1 MPKLHWIGKDKV
13 VHHHRDVP
21 YRALD
26 LKYRFAAPEGTPANS
41 SGNRIIH
48 GDNLDALKSL
58 IPEFEG
64 KVNCIYIDPPYNT
77 GNEGWVYNDAVNDPK
92 MQKWLGQ
99 VVGKEGED
107 LTRHDKWLCMMYP
120 RLKLLQ
126 RLLAKDGVIF
136 VSIDDNEQ
144 AHLKLVMDEIF
155 GANNFISQLVWEK
168 GRKND
173 AKLVS
178 TGHEYM
184 ILYAANKRK
193 LNEINVIWREAKL
206 GTDEIQLEYK
216 KLRVLHGDNY
226 ELIENDL
233 SKFYKSLKKG
243 HPSKKHARY
252 CKVDPFGIWRDDNMS
267 WPGGGGP
274 TYDVVHPVT
283 GKPCAVP
290 SGGWRYSTLTKMQE
304 MISEGKVVFRK
315 DHTES
320 PIRKT
325 YLLQISDEDA
335 GEDESATQVA
345 GSYFYRSALQATTEL
360 SHLLGK
366 GVFDYPK
373 DSEVLSRWI
382 HYVADD
388 NAIILDSFAGSG
400 TTAHAVLKLNA
411 QDGGNR
417 RFILVE
423 TMDYAETITAERVRR
438 VISGYGEGTKAV
450 AGLGGAFDF
459 YSVGEKLFDEFGHLN
474 PAADITEIRKYI
486 AWQEGLS
493 AAELTTP
500 ASDASPYWLGVIH
513 AVPLYFC
520 YAADQVMTLDFEL
533 LAELKVVKG
542 RSVIYADL
550 CTLGE
555 KFMAQSQITFKKIPR
570 DIAKL

>member
-41 SGNRIIH
+41 SGNHIIH

-64 KVNCIYIDPPYNT
+64 KINCIYIDPPYNT

-92 MQKWLGQ
+92 MQKWLGK

-120 RLKLLQ
+120 RLKLLH

-155 GANNFISQLVWEK
+155 GARLFVANFIWKKKGTTSNVDGAEVSSLFDNTLCYKKTTTAKITARTYSSSEREYPYADELGAYRMTVIEK
-168 GRKND
+168 KSDGEYERKTMMF
-173 AKLVS
+173 KII
-178 TGHEYM
+178 GH
-184 ILYAANKRK
+184 NPRNGKRWQIGEEK
-193 LNEINVIWREAKL
+193 ARNLEAKERFFYDGEKVL
-206 GTDEIQLEYK
+206 LKIYSFEDKDTTSAQPNILDTHGSSEKAGREIKNIFGGLAIFDTPK
-216 KLRVLHGDNY
+216 PR
-226 ELIENDL
+226 ELIE
-233 SKFYKSLKKG
+233 
-243 HPSKKHARY
+243 
-252 CKVDPFGIWRDDNMS
+252 
-267 WPGGGGP
+267 
-274 TYDVVHPVT
+274 
-283 GKPCAVP
+283 
-290 SGGWRYSTLTKMQE
+290 
-304 MISEGKVVFRK
+304 
-315 DHTES
+315 
-320 PIRKT
+320 
-325 YLLQISDEDA
+325 
-335 GEDESATQVA
+335 
-345 GSYFYRSALQATTEL
+345 
-360 SHLLGK
+360 HLLTISTDK
-366 GVFDYPK
+366 N
-373 DSEVLSRWI
+373 S
-382 HYVADD
+382 
-388 NAIILDSFAGSG
+388 IILDSFAGSG
-400 TTAHAVLKLNA
+400 TTAHAALKLNA

-438 VISGYGEGTKAV
+438 VMSGYGEGTKAV

-474 PAADITEIRKYI
+474 PKAEITEIRKYI

-493 AAELTTP
+493 IAGLTTP
-500 ASDASPYWLGVIH
+500 DSSVSPYWLGINNT
-513 AVPLYFC
+513 VPLYFC

-533 LAELKVVKG
+533 LAELKVAKG

>member
-41 SGNRIIH
+41 RGNRIIH

-120 RLKLLQ
+120 RLKLLH

-136 VSIDDNEQ
+136 VSIDDEEIT
-144 AHLKLVMDEIF
+144 HLRLIMDEIF
-155 GANNFISQLVWEK
+155 KPSAFIGQFIWKSRQNKDNRTKNGASIDHEYVLCYGSRIRGDERNISQYSNHDEDPRGLWTSGNMVGLAGK
-168 GRKND
+168 D
-173 AKLVS
+173 ARP
-178 TGHEYM
+178 
-184 ILYAANKRK
+184 N
-193 LNEINVIWREAKL
+193 
-206 GTDEIQLEYK
+206 
-216 KLRVLHGDNY
+216 LHY
-226 ELIENDL
+226 ELIDPSTGINYGCPNQGWRFDPARMVSLIGEGRILWPISPDGRPRQKVFLDEMSSEFTGFSSVLNFDL
-233 SKFYKSLKKG
+233 YTYHGTREIESIFGTRNFDFPKS
-243 HPSKKHARY
+243 S
-252 CKVDPFGIWRDDNMS
+252 
-267 WPGGGGP
+267 
-274 TYDVVHPVT
+274 DVVL
-283 GKPCAVP
+283 K
-290 SGGWRYSTLTKMQE
+290 LIK
-304 MISEGKVVFRK
+304 
-315 DHTES
+315 
-320 PIRKT
+320 
-325 YLLQISDEDA
+325 
-335 GEDESATQVA
+335 QVA
-345 GSYFYRSALQATTEL
+345 TSP
-360 SHLLGK
+360 
-366 GVFDYPK
+366 D
-373 DSEVLSRWI
+373 
-382 HYVADD
+382 
-388 NAIILDSFAGSG
+388 AIILDSFAGSG

-417 RFILVE
+417 QFILVE

-438 VISGYGEGTKAV
+438 VMSGYGEGTKAV

-459 YSVGEKLFDEFGHLN
+459 YSVGAKLFDEFGHLN
-474 PAADITEIRKYI
+474 PKADITEIRKYI
-486 AWQEGLS
+486 AWQEGLNI
-493 AAELTTP
+493 AELTTP
-500 ASDASPYWLGVIH
+500 ARDASPYWLGVIH

-533 LAELKVVKG
+533 LAELKVAKG
-542 RSVIYADL
+542 RCVIYADL